1 MAFVPKAM
9 ASRMGCGNT
18 IRGGRVDMERSKIIM
33 AYVPTRRET
42 DVYQPPEPAYE
53 SRDKIWEVVA
63 LLVGWFAL
71 DESVS
76 PVQIGGIVLIL
87 AAVLMV
93 VASGEKTEE
102 KKGSYGCFRFWSE

>member
-1 MAFVPKAM
+1 
-9 ASRMGCGNT
+9 
-18 IRGGRVDMERSKIIM
+18 MERSKIIM

-42 DVYQPPEPAYE
+42 DVYPPPEPAYE

-93 VASGEKTEE
+93 VFGRNDMDQNLISFELFCDNLRIGGINLNATS
-102 KKGSYGCFRFWSE
+102 C

>member
-1 MAFVPKAM
+1 M
-9 ASRMGCGNT
+9 
-18 IRGGRVDMERSKIIM
+18 
-33 AYVPTRRET
+33 
-42 DVYQPPEPAYE
+42 
-53 SRDKIWEVVA
+53 
-63 LLVGWFAL
+63 GWFAL